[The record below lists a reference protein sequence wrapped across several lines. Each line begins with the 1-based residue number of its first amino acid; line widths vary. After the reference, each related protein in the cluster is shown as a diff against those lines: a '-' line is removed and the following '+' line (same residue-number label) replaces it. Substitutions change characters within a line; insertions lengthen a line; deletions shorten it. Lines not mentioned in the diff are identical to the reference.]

1 MSLYLTIREM
11 HKVLGQIPLWL
22 DKAAAHATA
31 KKFDPES
38 MLHWRI
44 APDMFPLTRQI
55 QFVCDQAKFAASRG
69 AGKDTPSHPDTETTI
84 AELRTRISTV
94 MTYLDTF
101 KATDFDG
108 AADRTLS
115 LPRWEGKKM
124 SALDYVVEHATPN
137 FFFHATTTYLLMRH
151 NGVDIGKRDF
161 LGALNYKS

>member
-124 SALDYVVEHATPN
+124 SALDYVVEHASPN

>member
-84 AELRTRISTV
+84 AELRTRITTV

-161 LGALNYKS
+161 LGALNYKA

>member
-31 KKFDPES
+31 KKFDPET

-44 APDMFPLTRQI
+44 APDMFPLARQI
-55 QFVCDQAKFAASRG
+55 QFTCDQAKFAASRG
-69 AGKDTPSHPDTETTI
+69 AGKDTPAHPDTETTT
-84 AELRTRISTV
+84 AELRARVATV

-108 AADRTLS
+108 AGDRTLS

-124 SALDYVVEHATPN
+124 SALDYVVEHAAPN

-161 LGALNYKS
+161 LGTLNYRS

>member
-84 AELRTRISTV
+84 ADLRTRISTV

-161 LGALNYKS
+161 LGALNYRS

>member
-44 APDMFPLTRQI
+44 APDMLPLTRQI

-84 AELRTRISTV
+84 AELRTRITTV

-137 FFFHATTTYLLMRH
+137 FFFHATTTYLLLRH